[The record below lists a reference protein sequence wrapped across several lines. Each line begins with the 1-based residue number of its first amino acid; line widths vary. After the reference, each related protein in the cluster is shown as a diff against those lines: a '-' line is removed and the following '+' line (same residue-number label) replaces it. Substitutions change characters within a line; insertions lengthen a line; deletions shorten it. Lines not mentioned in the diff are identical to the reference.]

1 MKRVLPALPL
11 LFLIAACAGD
21 PPPDSAHTGGAGT
34 GAGGDQ
40 ASRTGA
46 IDPTKGGA
54 AAKDQLEKVF
64 HDTVGDHVFF
74 ATDRSDLSAEA
85 QTTLRKQ
92 ADFMRQYSN
101 LTFTLEGHADERGTR
116 EYNLAL
122 GDRRATAMRKFL
134 AASGIAENR
143 VRTVSY
149 GKERPEI
156 ALSNDQGWAQNRRG
170 ITTID

>member
-21 PPPDSAHTGGAGT
+21 PPPDTRTSGLGT
-34 GAGGDQ
+34 GPGIDSG
-40 ASRTGA
+40 TGRSA
-46 IDPTKGGA
+46 LDPTKGGA